1 MLIGR
6 RFFLAAVMLLV
17 SLGVGRPLPS
27 ALGPIHRP
35 GGRTFQEQGTR
46 GETAC
51 VAFGSEAQGRSGLL
65 EHGQHLMQPVV
76 GVWLPQPTLQRVH
89 RVQGI
94 GLLIDQDK
102 Q

>member
-1 MLIGR
+1 
-6 RFFLAAVMLLV
+6 MLLV
-17 SLGVGRPLPS
+17 SLGIGRPLPS

-35 GGRTFQEQGTR
+35 YGRTFQEQGTR

-51 VAFGSEAQGRSGLL
+51 VAFGSKAQGGQGLL
-65 EHGQHLMQPVV
+65 EHGQQLMHPVV
-76 GVWLPQPTLQRVH
+76 GLGLTQPKLQGVH
-89 RVQGI
+89 RLQGV